1 MKLTVFAA
9 TGRVGRHVLEQA
21 LSAGH
26 DVTAVVRDPG
36 KLPATQARVVTAD
49 LAKATP
55 AALLPAVQGA
65 DAVLSALGP
74 PRNSEAGS
82 TWVGTRAIV
91 QAMRT
96 AGVRRLIA
104 LSAAPVAT
112 MPGPGRPA
120 VAHDPGDGV
129 FLGRVVY
136 PLLKLFLRR
145 TYADLAQMEDVLRDS
160 GLDWTSVRPVQLT
173 DKPMTG
179 SYRTEI
185 GRNVPRGR
193 YISRADVAHYML
205 STLELPGT
213 VRQAIGV
220 AD

>member
-9 TGRVGRHVLEQA
+9 TGRVGRHILEQA
-21 LSAGH
+21 LAAGH

-36 KLPATQARVVTAD
+36 RLPATRARVVVAD
-49 LAKATP
+49 LADATS
-55 AALLPAVQGA
+55 ASLLPAVQGA

-74 PRNSEAGS
+74 PRNSEAGT

-96 AGVRRLIA
+96 AGVRRLVA
-104 LSAAPVAT
+104 VSAAPVAT
-112 MPGPGRPA
+112 MPGPGLPA
-120 VAHDPGDGV
+120 AAPDPGDGV
-129 FLGRVVY
+129 ILGRVMY

-145 TYADLAQMEDVLRDS
+145 TYTDLARMENVLRGS

-179 SYRTEI
+179 SYRTEV

-193 YISRADVAHYML
+193 YISRADVAHCML
-205 STLELPGT
+205 RALERPET
-213 VRQAIGV
+213 IRQAVGI